1 MEDGKFWPALIMLAL
16 AVGGIFAF
24 RYFEMYDKANSAAI
38 DARSAVNIATEA
50 LNLRKEM
57 WGRVGTLIQEVA
69 EANERHQKAQGEAD
83 TKERLV
89 TGDLAYLTKAMKEK
103 VASVRMEAANTEIAA
118 VSLRN
123 GKNLRNARI
132 MKVDDTSATFL
143 HSDGITTV
151 AVGDLPAELVEKFD
165 LGSSSLTG
173 QLLQLEASLQKPVES
188 PSTKPEEPQT
198 QPSITT
204 TVTDPSIKA
213 HKIKTI
219 KLKIVD
225 LDSQISLWK
234 KSAAQYRSE
243 AIHHQSLAQ
252 TAKSRGIPSA
262 KHTADASKLLSQA
275 NQAEQQAAYLGAE
288 KSKLSVELNFVSTSK

>member
-1 MEDGKFWPALIMLAL
+1 MEDGKFWPALIMLVL

-24 RYFEMYDKANSAAI
+24 RYFEMYDKANSTAI

-57 WGRVGTLIQEVA
+57 WGRAGTLIQEVA

-103 VASVRMEAANTEIAA
+103 VASVRMEATNTEIAA

-132 MKVDDTSATFL
+132 KKVDDISATFL

-165 LGSSSLTG
+165 LGSESIVA
-173 QLLQLEASLQKPVES
+173 QLERLERDIGSKVDVPVAVDDSNLVGVRKRIAQINVQIEHATKHKDKLEKEVKDYGEEMKKAESNGIPTTNISGMRDIAEGNAGMARIQVRQLQTEL
-188 PSTKPEEPQT
+188 E
-198 QPSITT
+198 
-204 TVTDPSIKA
+204 
-213 HKIKTI
+213 
-219 KLKIVD
+219 KLKVEETA
-225 LDSQISLWK
+225 LSK
-234 KSAAQYRSE
+234 K
-243 AIHHQSLAQ
+243 
-252 TAKSRGIPSA
+252 K
-262 KHTADASKLLSQA
+262 
-275 NQAEQQAAYLGAE
+275 
-288 KSKLSVELNFVSTSK
+288 

>member
-103 VASVRMEAANTEIAA
+103 VASIRMEATNTEIAA

-132 MKVDDTSATFL
+132 KKVDDISATFL

-165 LGSSSLTG
+165 LGSESIVA
-173 QLLQLEASLQKPVES
+173 QLERLERDIGSKVDVPVAVDDSNLVGVRKRIAQINVQIEHATKHKDKLEKEVKDYGEEMKKAESNGIPTTNISGMRDIADGNAGMARIQLRQLQTEL
-188 PSTKPEEPQT
+188 E
-198 QPSITT
+198 
-204 TVTDPSIKA
+204 
-213 HKIKTI
+213 
-219 KLKIVD
+219 KLKVEE
-225 LDSQISLWK
+225 
-234 KSAAQYRSE
+234 AA
-243 AIHHQSLAQ
+243 L
-252 TAKSRGIPSA
+252 
-262 KHTADASKLLSQA
+262 SKQ
-275 NQAEQQAAYLGAE
+275 
-288 KSKLSVELNFVSTSK
+288 K

>member
-57 WGRVGTLIQEVA
+57 WGRAGTLIQEVA

-103 VASVRMEAANTEIAA
+103 VASVRMEATNTEIAA

-132 MKVDDTSATFL
+132 KKVDDISATFL

-165 LGSSSLTG
+165 LGAESIVA
-173 QLLQLEASLQKPVES
+173 QLERLERDIGSKVDVPVAVDDSNLVGVRKRIAQINVQIEHATKHKDKLEKEVKDYGEEMKKAESNGIPTTNISGMRDIAEGNAGMARIQVRQLQTEL
-188 PSTKPEEPQT
+188 E
-198 QPSITT
+198 
-204 TVTDPSIKA
+204 
-213 HKIKTI
+213 
-219 KLKIVD
+219 KLKVEETA
-225 LDSQISLWK
+225 LSK
-234 KSAAQYRSE
+234 K
-243 AIHHQSLAQ
+243 
-252 TAKSRGIPSA
+252 K
-262 KHTADASKLLSQA
+262 
-275 NQAEQQAAYLGAE
+275 
-288 KSKLSVELNFVSTSK
+288 

>member
-103 VASVRMEAANTEIAA
+103 VAAVRMEATNTEIAA

-132 MKVDDTSATFL
+132 KKVDDTSATFL

-151 AVGDLPAELVEKFD
+151 AVGDLPAELIEKFD
-165 LGSSSLTG
+165 LGSESIVA
-173 QLLQLEASLQKPVES
+173 QLDRLERDIGSKVDVPVAVDDSNLVGVRKRIAQINVQIEHATKHKDKLEKEVKDYGDEMKKAESNGIPTTNISGMRDIADGNAGMARIQLRQLQTELE
-188 PSTKPEEPQT
+188 
-198 QPSITT
+198 
-204 TVTDPSIKA
+204 
-213 HKIKTI
+213 
-219 KLKIVD
+219 KLKVEE
-225 LDSQISLWK
+225 
-234 KSAAQYRSE
+234 AA
-243 AIHHQSLAQ
+243 L
-252 TAKSRGIPSA
+252 
-262 KHTADASKLLSQA
+262 SKQ
-275 NQAEQQAAYLGAE
+275 
-288 KSKLSVELNFVSTSK
+288 K

>member
-103 VASVRMEAANTEIAA
+103 VAAVRMEATNTEIAA

-123 GKNLRNARI
+123 GKNLRNAKI
-132 MKVDDTSATFL
+132 KKVDDTSATFL

-151 AVGDLPAELVEKFD
+151 AVGDLPAELIEKFD
-165 LGSSSLTG
+165 LGSESIVA
-173 QLLQLEASLQKPVES
+173 QLDRLERDIGSKVDVPVAVDDSNLVGVRKRIAQINVQIEHATKHKDKLEKEVKDYGDEMKKAESNGIPTTNISGMRDIADGNAGMARIQLRQLQTELE
-188 PSTKPEEPQT
+188 
-198 QPSITT
+198 
-204 TVTDPSIKA
+204 
-213 HKIKTI
+213 
-219 KLKIVD
+219 KLKVEE
-225 LDSQISLWK
+225 
-234 KSAAQYRSE
+234 AA
-243 AIHHQSLAQ
+243 L
-252 TAKSRGIPSA
+252 
-262 KHTADASKLLSQA
+262 SKQ
-275 NQAEQQAAYLGAE
+275 
-288 KSKLSVELNFVSTSK
+288 K

>member
-24 RYFEMYDKANSAAI
+24 RYFKMYEKANSTVV
-38 DARSAVNIATEA
+38 DARTAVNIATEA
-50 LNLRKEM
+50 LNLRKDM

-69 EANERHQKAQGEAD
+69 EANERHRKAQAEAD

-103 VASVRMEAANTEIAA
+103 VASIRMEATNTEIAA

-132 MKVDDTSATFL
+132 IRVDDTSATFL

-165 LGSSSLTG
+165 LGSESIVA
-173 QLLQLEASLQKPVES
+173 QLERLERDIGSKVDVPVAVDDSNLVGVRKRIAQINVQIEHATKHKDKLEKEVKDYGDEMKKAESNGIPTTNISGMRDIAEGNAGMARIQLRQLQTEL
-188 PSTKPEEPQT
+188 E
-198 QPSITT
+198 
-204 TVTDPSIKA
+204 
-213 HKIKTI
+213 
-219 KLKIVD
+219 KLKVEETA
-225 LDSQISLWK
+225 LSK
-234 KSAAQYRSE
+234 K
-243 AIHHQSLAQ
+243 
-252 TAKSRGIPSA
+252 K
-262 KHTADASKLLSQA
+262 
-275 NQAEQQAAYLGAE
+275 
-288 KSKLSVELNFVSTSK
+288 